1 MPAGGYTK
9 NEEERRHLARGR
21 PRTGAWITRAQGDP
35 PPHTGEGAPDGPAGG
50 GGGARLPGAA
60 LPRLL
65 LNSMQIFSMF
75 HKV

>member
-1 MPAGGYTK
+1 MVSLDLWACKKRQMPAGGYTK

-35 PPHTGEGAPDGPAGG
+35 PPHPGEVAPDGPAGG

-60 LPRLL
+60 LLL
-65 LNSMQIFSMF
+65 FL
-75 HKV
+75 